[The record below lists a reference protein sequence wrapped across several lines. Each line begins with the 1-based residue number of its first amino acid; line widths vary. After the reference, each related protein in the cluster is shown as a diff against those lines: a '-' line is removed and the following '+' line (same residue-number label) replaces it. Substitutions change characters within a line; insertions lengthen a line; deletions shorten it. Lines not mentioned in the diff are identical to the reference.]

1 MIFLSHL
8 RYATFVWLTG
18 LLALPILFMG
28 GMCLSS
34 GGHFIDCLISGRFFL
49 LEILQYVTSLSIPGW
64 LVFLVAVFVIN
75 RKDWG
80 KWEKKSA
87 LFGIT
92 LLLIPLTLLITRRSD
107 NDFYFMSFV
116 YWSPGLLAVFLY
128 KLPYRKGWFL
138 PVTFD

>member
-8 RYATFVWLTG
+8 RYATSVWLTG
-18 LLALPILFMG
+18 LFAFPILFMG

-34 GGHFIDCLISGRFFL
+34 GGHYLDCLTSGRFFL
-49 LEILQYVTSLSIPGW
+49 LEILQGMTLFSIPGW
-64 LVFLVAVFVIN
+64 LVFLRAVFVIN

-87 LFGIT
+87 LFGIA
-92 LLLIPLTLLITRRSD
+92 LLLILLTLFITRRSD
-107 NDFYFMSFV
+107 NDVYFMSFV

-128 KLPYRKGWFL
+128 KLPHHKG
-138 PVTFD
+138 